1 MLEQRQRL
9 IERLLENLRVVM
21 QALHAASSRQWLE
34 LELTMAQL
42 KTLFT
47 LCCAQPVTV
56 SELAEWLG
64 ISAPTASYLVDRLV
78 QAGLVDRAED
88 PADRRRTLVQLT
100 AAGEDLT
107 RRLRQGN
114 RDVLVPLLEQLD
126 MEDLEA
132 LDRGLAALA
141 RAAEATGRASLSL
154 ERGVVKRG
162 EPR

>member
-1 MLEQRQRL
+1 MLDQRQRL

-47 LCCAQPVTV
+47 LCNAQPVTV

-100 AAGEDLT
+100 ATGEELT

-141 RAAEATGRASLSL
+141 RAAGATGHSTRLL
-154 ERGVVKRG
+154 ERRVAKRG
-162 EPR
+162 ELR

>member
-1 MLEQRQRL
+1 MLDQRQRL

-47 LCCAQPVTV
+47 LCNAQPVTV

-100 AAGEDLT
+100 AAGEELT

-126 MEDLEA
+126 TEDLEA
-132 LDRGLAALA
+132 FDRGLAALA
-141 RAAEATGRASLSL
+141 RAAGATGHPTLSL
-154 ERGVVKRG
+154 ERRVAKRG

>member
-34 LELTMAQL
+34 LELTMTQL

-47 LCCAQPVTV
+47 LSCAQPVTV

-78 QAGLVDRAED
+78 QAGLVDRRED

-100 AAGEDLT
+100 AAGEGLA

-114 RDVLVPLLEQLD
+114 RDVLVPFLEQLD

-141 RAAEATGRASLSL
+141 RAAETTGRASLSL
-154 ERGVVKRG
+154 ERRAVKRG